1 MLTSVQGN
9 TFQLVIV
16 TDGVGNSFAVQHYLK
31 LSWDTGVIP
40 SPGRGPATAG
50 RNAGDG
56 KRGYNL
62 VSSTGKIT
70 DLIHLTNID
79 RAGLFVF
86 DLNSG
91 YSGIY

>member
-1 MLTSVQGN
+1 M
-9 TFQLVIV
+9 IV
-16 TDGVGNSFAVQHYLK
+16 TDGVGNSYAVQHYLK

-40 SPGRGPATAG
+40 GPPNERGPATAG

-56 KRGYNL
+56 IRGYNL
-62 VSSTGKIT
+62 ISSTGKIT
-70 DLIHLTNID
+70 DLIDQTNID

-91 YSGIY
+91 YSGTCLKGKTL